1 MAAKTKILFV
11 DDEPA
16 YCKWFLREMR
26 SEKAF
31 LIETAADGLEALEK
45 LKSFPADVVMTDLIM
60 PNMDGLE
67 LLEKIRKTRPDVL
80 AMVVTGSVNI
90 DNAIQ
95 AMKLGAY
102 DYILKPF
109 DSDIFKQ
116 AIKKAA
122 RHKHLQHEFRV
133 VHEKV
138 DLLGKLVNKAGAVMV
153 FAVDCDGH
161 ILEVNSLAVKTFGFT
176 KADLLSRNMDEL
188 FALNGGKIWGAVAKS
203 ITLRSHWQG
212 ELDAVRHNGTT
223 LPVHMTAGRSESEK
237 DHSAHTICFVR
248 DISLEKEMNQMKLEF
263 ISVASHELRTPL
275 TSAKNAVDL
284 IMAGKT
290 GAMNEKQTQF
300 LSLAKRNI
308 DRMVGLMNNLYDI
321 YEIESG
327 NIAFHFEKM
336 DVKDC
341 INSAVNALKP
351 MADGKSLTLNV
362 IVPSGIPAVY
372 ADFHRIKEVMLNL
385 VGNAIN
391 FSPQK
396 GRVTIEAREVVGAG
410 GIVEINVTDSSID
423 ILDEFVVLVFEKLYQ
438 ADSSLSAKDRAGAG
452 LSLAISRYTI
462 EAHGGKLSWLSKKG
476 EGNTFRFTL
485 PVC

>member
-60 PNMDGLE
+60 PKMDGLE
-67 LLEKIRKTRPDVL
+67 LLEKIREKRPDVL

-122 RHKHLQHEFRV
+122 KHKHLQHEFRA

-153 FAVDCDGH
+153 FAVDCNGC

-176 KADLLSRNMDEL
+176 KKDLLSRNMDEL
-188 FALNGGKIWGAVAKS
+188 FRLNDGKIWGAIAKS
-203 ITLRSHWQG
+203 VTNGSHWQG
-212 ELDAVRHNGTT
+212 ELDAVRHNGTI
-223 LPVHMTAGRSESEK
+223 LPVHMTTGRSESEESR
-237 DHSAHTICFVR
+237 SAHTICFVR

-263 ISVASHELRTPL
+263 ISVAYHELRTPL
-275 TSAKNAVDL
+275 TSIKNAVDL

-290 GAMNEKQTQF
+290 GVMNEKQTQF

-308 DRMVGLMNNLYDI
+308 DRMVGLINNLHDI
-321 YEIESG
+321 FEIESG
-327 NIAFHFEKM
+327 NMAFHFEKM
-336 DVKDC
+336 DIRDC
-341 INSAVNALKP
+341 INSAVDVLKP
-351 MADGKSLTLNV
+351 MADGKSLALNA
-362 IVPSGIPAVY
+362 IVASGIPAVY
-372 ADFHRIKEVMLNL
+372 ADSHRIKEVMLNL

-391 FSPQK
+391 FSPEK

-410 GIVEINVTDSSID
+410 GIVEISVTDSSIE
-423 ILDEFVVLVFEKLYQ
+423 IPDEFVVLVFEKLYQ

-476 EGNTFRFTL
+476 EGNIFRFTL

>member
-1 MAAKTKILFV
+1 
-11 DDEPA
+11 
-16 YCKWFLREMR
+16 
-26 SEKAF
+26 
-31 LIETAADGLEALEK
+31 
-45 LKSFPADVVMTDLIM
+45 
-60 PNMDGLE
+60 
-67 LLEKIRKTRPDVL
+67 
-80 AMVVTGSVNI
+80 
-90 DNAIQ
+90 
-95 AMKLGAY
+95 
-102 DYILKPF
+102 
-109 DSDIFKQ
+109 
-116 AIKKAA
+116 
-122 RHKHLQHEFRV
+122 
-133 VHEKV
+133 
-138 DLLGKLVNKAGAVMV
+138 MV
-153 FAVDCDGH
+153 FAVDCDGR

-188 FALNGGKIWGAVAKS
+188 FAFNGGKIWGAVAKS

-212 ELDAVRHNGTT
+212 ELDAVRCNGTT

-351 MADGKSLTLNV
+351 MADGKSPALNV

-372 ADFHRIKEVMLNL
+372 ADSHRIKEVMLNL
-385 VGNAIN
+385 VDSAI
-391 FSPQK
+391 
-396 GRVTIEAREVVGAG
+396 
-410 GIVEINVTDSSID
+410 
-423 ILDEFVVLVFEKLYQ
+423 
-438 ADSSLSAKDRAGAG
+438 
-452 LSLAISRYTI
+452 
-462 EAHGGKLSWLSKKG
+462 
-476 EGNTFRFTL
+476 
-485 PVC
+485 